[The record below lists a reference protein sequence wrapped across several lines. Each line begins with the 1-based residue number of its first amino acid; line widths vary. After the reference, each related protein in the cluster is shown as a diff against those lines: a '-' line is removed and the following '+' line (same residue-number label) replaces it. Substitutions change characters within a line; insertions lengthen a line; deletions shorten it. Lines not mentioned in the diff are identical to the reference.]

1 MQYQGIAQDRI
12 TGREAKT
19 RKYDNYQDAHMAAE
33 RIGRRKYVY
42 VNVHIYVID
51 ADTGERQ

>member
-1 MQYQGIAQDRI
+1 MQYQGIAQDSI
-12 TGREAKT
+12 TGWEAKT

-33 RIGRRKYVY
+33 RIGRRKYV
-42 VNVHIYVID
+42 NVHIYVID